1 MTSDG
6 HNTYFNSVDWAA
18 MQSEHPVGADFI
30 RFAQKSRDEIRAH
43 QERLFQRLVA
53 RAWQTPFYQRLW
65 RQQGIE
71 PGDIRGLD
79 DLGKLPV
86 FDKSDIMDSIALK
99 PPFGDFA
106 GFESY
111 AEGQRPPVIMHTT
124 SGTTGTPQ
132 VLLFGPRSRE
142 VQNLLLGRL
151 YRFQGLRPDDVVH
164 SVYGHGMINGGHY
177 VREAVTHWTSA
188 IFMSAGTGVET
199 RSVRQVQLMKEFGAT
214 VIVGFADYIKKLARV
229 AAGEG
234 IDPLADLRIR
244 MVSGHLGREDKTAL
258 SKAWG
263 GAECFDW
270 YGVGD
275 TGCIAGEGPDRDG
288 LYVMEDAQ
296 FLEICDIDSGVPVA
310 GSESG
315 DMVVT
320 CLYKDD
326 IYPII
331 RFNTHD
337 VTAIRPGTSQL
348 GLNFQRI
355 EGFLGRSDN
364 MVKIRGIN
372 IFPQAMGPVLEEHPA
387 FAGEFIC
394 KAVRDDQGRDEFT
407 VHAEV
412 NGAHS
417 DRVADE
423 LAAILKG
430 AIGIEIGVALARPGE
445 LAPLTQTEV
454 RQKPIRLIDE
464 RFK

>member
-1 MTSDG
+1 MNTI

-18 MQSEHPVGADFI
+18 LQRDHPVGDEFLS
-30 RFAQKSRDEIRAH
+30 FAKKSRDEIRAH
-43 QERLFQRLVA
+43 QEGLFARCVA
-53 RAWQTPFYQRLW
+53 RAWQIPFYQKLW
-65 RQQGIE
+65 GE
-71 PGDIRGLD
+71 AGLESGDIKGLET
-79 DLGKLPV
+79 LASLPV
-86 FDKSDIMDSIALK
+86 FDKADIMASIARTPPLGDFSGADTHPGGK
-99 PPFGDFA
+99 PPM
-106 GFESY
+106 
-111 AEGQRPPVIMHTT
+111 IMHTT

-132 VLLFGPRSRE
+132 VLLFGAKSRE
-142 VQNLLLGRL
+142 AQNLLLGRL
-151 YRFQGLRPDDVVH
+151 YRFQGLRPDDVIH

-188 IFMSAGTGVET
+188 LFMSAGTGVET
-199 RSVRQVQLMKEFGAT
+199 RSVRQVELMRDFGAT

-229 AAGEG
+229 AVEQG
-234 IDPLADLRIR
+234 IDPVEDLKIR
-244 MVSGHLGREDKTAL
+244 MVSGHLGREDKAGL
-258 SKAWG
+258 SEAWG
-263 GAECFDW
+263 GVECYDW

-296 FLEICDIDSGVPVA
+296 FLEICDIDTGVEVA
-310 GSESG
+310 DGKSG
-315 DMVVT
+315 DMICT

-337 VTAIRPGTSQL
+337 VTKLKTGASSL
-348 GLNFQRI
+348 GLNFKRI

-372 IFPQAMGPVLEEHPA
+372 IFPQAMGPVLERLPD

-394 KAVRDDQGRDEFT
+394 RAKRDETGRDEFI
-407 VHAEV
+407 VCAEAT
-412 NGAHS
+412 GSRDDA
-417 DRVADE
+417 A
-423 LAAILKG
+423 LAQFKALLKET
-430 AIGIEIGVALARPGE
+430 IGIDCGVELSEPGTLAD
-445 LAPLTQTEV
+445 LTQTEK

>member
-1 MTSDG
+1 MTDG

-18 MQSEHPVGADFI
+18 MQSDHPVGEDFI
-30 RFAQKSRDEIRAH
+30 AFAQKSCDEIRAH
-43 QERLFQRLVA
+43 QEKLFARLMD
-53 RAWQTPFYQRLW
+53 RAWQTGFYRRLW
-65 RQQGIE
+65 GAQGIE
-71 PGDIRGLD
+71 PGDIRGLE
-79 DLGKLPV
+79 DLHKLPV
-86 FDKSDIMDSIALK
+86 FDKSDIMASIAEH

-106 GFESY
+106 GFEGY
-111 AEGQRPPVIMHTT
+111 GPGARPPVIMHTT

-132 VLLFGPRSRE
+132 VLLFGPKSRE

-177 VREAVTHWTSA
+177 VRESVIHWTSS

-199 RSVRQVQLMKEFGAT
+199 RSIRQVQLMKDFGAT

-229 AAGEG
+229 AVEEG
-234 IDPLADLRIR
+234 IDPVRDLKIR
-244 MVSGHLGREDKTAL
+244 MVSGHLGREDKQAL
-258 SKAWG
+258 SEAWG
-263 GAECFDW
+263 GAACFDW

-296 FLEICDIDSGVPVA
+296 FLEVCDIDTGAPVA
-310 GSESG
+310 DGEGG

-337 VTAIRPGTSQL
+337 VTAVRPGESQL
-348 GLNFQRI
+348 GLNFRRV

-394 KAVRDDQGRDEFT
+394 KAVRDEQGRDEFT

-412 NGAHS
+412 TGERSGEVVS
-417 DRVADE
+417 D
-423 LAAILKG
+423 LSAILKR
-430 AIGIEIGVALARPGE
+430 AIGIEIGVELAAPGE

>member
-1 MTSDG
+1 MADR

-18 MQSEHPVGADFI
+18 LQADHPAGADFVA
-30 RFAQKSRDEIRAH
+30 FASKSRDEIHAH
-43 QERLFQRLVA
+43 QERLFARLMA

-65 RQQGIE
+65 GARGIE
-71 PGDIRGLD
+71 PGDIGGLG
-79 DLGKLPV
+79 DLSKLPV
-86 FDKSDIMDSIALK
+86 FDKSDIMDSIAAK

-111 AEGQRPPVIMHTT
+111 GDGERPPVIMHTT

-132 VLLFGPRSRE
+132 VLLFGAKSRE

-177 VREAVTHWTSA
+177 VREAVIHWTSA

-199 RSVRQVQLMKEFGAT
+199 RSVRQVQLMKDFGAT

-229 AAGEG
+229 AAEEG
-234 IDPLADLRIR
+234 IDPVRDLKIR
-244 MVSGHLGREDKTAL
+244 MVSGHLGREDKEAL
-258 SKAWG
+258 SEAWG
-263 GAECFDW
+263 GADCFDW

-296 FLEICDIDSGVPVA
+296 YLEVCDIDTGAPVA
-310 GSESG
+310 DGESG
-315 DMVVT
+315 DMICT

-337 VTAIRPGTSQL
+337 VTKVRSGDSQL
-348 GLNFQRI
+348 GLNFKRI

-372 IFPQAMGPVLEEHPA
+372 IFPQAMGPILEDHPA

-394 KAVRDDQGRDEFT
+394 KAVRDAAGRDEFT

-412 NGAHS
+412 TGERAGPVV
-417 DRVADE
+417 DAF
-423 LAAILKG
+423 AALLKQ
-430 AIGIEIGVALARPGE
+430 AIGIDVGVQLAAPGE
-445 LAPLTQTEV
+445 LASLTQTEV
-454 RQKPIRLIDE
+454 RQKPVRLIDE
-464 RFK
+464 RFE